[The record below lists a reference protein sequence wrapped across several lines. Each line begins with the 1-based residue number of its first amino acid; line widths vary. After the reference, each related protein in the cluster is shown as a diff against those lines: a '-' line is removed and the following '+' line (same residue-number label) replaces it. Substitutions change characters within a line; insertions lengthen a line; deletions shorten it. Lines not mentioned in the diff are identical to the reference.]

1 MYKSA
6 TQVLLGAI
14 ALLLGT
20 GLAAPAFADPANTS
34 FAAPLAAASATHPG
48 RVDLLALRA
57 QRIAADPALAAIRQM
72 RLMERIYL
80 RQNQPEQAQRMYR
93 DVLARTQDPMIRN
106 VVTARLAR
114 LAVWQP
120 RNLDGALVELKR
132 GLDENLARL
141 K

>member
-1 MYKSA
+1 
-6 TQVLLGAI
+6 
-14 ALLLGT
+14 
-20 GLAAPAFADPANTS
+20 
-34 FAAPLAAASATHPG
+34 
-48 RVDLLALRA
+48 
-57 QRIAADPALAAIRQM
+57 
-72 RLMERIYL
+72 
-80 RQNQPEQAQRMYR
+80 MYR
-93 DVLARTQDPMIRN
+93 DVLASTQDPMIRN